1 MRREVLNP
9 RLDPGVWR
17 ELIELKRIAELPR
30 TPVIPEIVLIKD
42 RKIVWRIALSP
53 TRSAFLSEE
62 VPNFGKKF
70 VAYVHGGKFY
80 RQWRRQSLLRPGDF
94 QGCPRVDDMDRDYKY
109 PSAVRGFT
117 HGRAN
122 PVPLADIVFLKGIG
136 FTNGI
141 TRTLWLI
148 RNGAQSFPVATSCEE
163 SSLRLARELG
173 VSPVIICLEG
183 S

>member
-1 MRREVLNP
+1 MREALNP
-9 RLDPGVWR
+9 RLNLRVWR
-17 ELIELKRIAELPR
+17 ELIELKRTAEVAQE
-30 TPVIPEIVLIKD
+30 PVIPEIVLIEAG
-42 RKIVWRIALSP
+42 KIVWRIALSP
-53 TRSAFLSEE
+53 TRSAFLSEV
-62 VPNFGKKF
+62 VPNYGKKF
-70 VAYVHGGKFY
+70 VAYVHAGKFY
-80 RQWRRQSLLRPGDF
+80 SQWRRQSLLRPGDL
-94 QGCPRVDDMDRDYKY
+94 QGCPRLDDMDRDYKY

-117 HGRAN
+117 HGGAN

-173 VSPVIICLEG
+173 VSRVIICLEG